1 MKFSF
6 NSRKYYLLIIS
17 ILLIYSSF
25 VFYTYNSIKS
35 KDKNLLISRLSQDCT
50 IASKQ
55 VSDFI
60 GPIYSLTN
68 YLTDQLYNC
77 EFDID
82 SICKISDQLSY
93 VLDNYSQFSSITI
106 ASETGNAFSM
116 ARLSPDTL
124 VTIEISEK
132 DSLNEVKIKKFSN
145 SKSSGYLLLS
155 TKTIKSDFSIL
166 DKPWVKKSLLNSS
179 IYYSDTYEFYYSKE
193 VGITISK
200 RFLQKSNP
208 GSFFIIGLDVMI
220 KDIFS
225 SIKLAAPNFENDFF
239 LLNNQ
244 LEIIPYSYKPNYS
257 NGLHSLKGNL
267 KYDRNKLFEK
277 AQNVSL
283 TLNKPTIPFEFK
295 AFSRPWYA
303 CFKKIRIS
311 ECSSIY
317 IGIIHPDYYFQ
328 KTGKKVLVILVSS
341 FLVILLLFLYLLHSF
356 SELHKKNKLLISKN
370 FALAKSN
377 YPLYKLKTE
386 NTLNLSNYNQTSIED
401 VSSVSS
407 RTAVRIIDELEL
419 LISNK
424 FFLNPD
430 INLYTLSK
438 ILDTNTSYLS
448 KVINEYLG
456 KNFSEFLKELR
467 INEAIIRIGES
478 KLMTK
483 YSMEGFAHELG
494 FKSKSSFNVAFKKYT
509 GITPSEFINSIP

>member
-6 NSRKYYLLIIS
+6 SNWKYYLLTIS

-25 VFYTYNSIKS
+25 AFYTYNSIKS
-35 KDKNLLISRLSQDCT
+35 KDNDLIISRLSQDCT

-77 EFDID
+77 DFDID
-82 SICKISDQLSY
+82 SIHKISDQLSY

-132 DSLNEVKIKKFSN
+132 DSLNEVKIKKFSS

-155 TKTIKSDFSIL
+155 TKTIQSDFSIL
-166 DKPWVKKSLLNSS
+166 DKSWIREALPSNS

-193 VGITISK
+193 FGITISK
-200 RFLQKSNP
+200 RFLQKLNP
-208 GSFFIIGLDVMI
+208 ESFFVIGLDVMI

-225 SIKLAAPNFENDFF
+225 SIKLATPNLEDNFL

-244 LEIIPYSYKPNYS
+244 LEIIPFSQKPNYS
-257 NGLHSLKGNL
+257 NDLHSSKKNL

-283 TLNKPTIPFEFK
+283 TLNKPTIPFEFN
-295 AFSRPWYA
+295 AFGRLWYA
-303 CFKKIRIS
+303 CFEKIRIS
-311 ECSSIY
+311 EGSSIY
-317 IGIIHPDYYFQ
+317 VGIIHPDYYFQ
-328 KTGKKVLVILVSS
+328 KTGKKLLVILISF
-341 FLVILLLFLYLLHSF
+341 FLVILILFMYHIHSF
-356 SELHKKNKLLISKN
+356 SELHKKNQLLISKN

-377 YPLYKLKTE
+377 YPLFRLKNENKL
-386 NTLNLSNYNQTSIED
+386 NFRNYNQTSIKE
-401 VSSVSS
+401 VSIISS

-419 LISNK
+419 LIGNK